1 VEFDEVLMT
10 RRSIRSYLDRPV
22 DEAAVEAIL
31 RAAMAAPSAG
41 NQRPWHFVVV
51 REQATMQ
58 QIMKVH
64 EYSDMLE
71 TAPVC
76 IAVCAEL
83 ALEKFEGFWVQD
95 TSAAMQN
102 MLLKARDLELGSV
115 WLGVHP
121 IESRRQGLQGILNLP
136 DGVVCLG
143 LMALGYTDRPFS
155 RVDRFEPERV
165 HLEAW

>member
-1 VEFDEVLMT
+1 MEFDEVLMT
-10 RRSIRSYLDRPV
+10 RRSIRSFLDDPV
-22 DEAAVEAIL
+22 DKTTVEAVL

-41 NQRPWHFVVV
+41 NQQPWHFVVV
-51 REQATMQ
+51 RDRATMDEIRQ
-58 QIMKVH
+58 VH
-64 EYSDMLE
+64 EYSDMLT

-121 IESRRQGLQGILNLP
+121 IESRQEGLQRILNLP

-143 LMALGYTDRPFS
+143 LMALGRTETPFS
-155 RVDRFEPERV
+155 SADRFKPERV
-165 HLEAW
+165 HLETW